1 MLGAVGKIVV
11 GLLKS
16 YVVKLATQEF
26 AHWALMQIAEAI
38 VQSTETKE
46 DDKWL
51 AKIKKV
57 VEGPAPRKSPK
68 K

>member
-1 MLGAVGKIVV
+1 MSSFLLGFLGPVKSILL

-16 YVVKLATQEF
+16 YIVKLASKEF
-26 AHWALMQIAEAI
+26 AHWAFFQIADAI

-51 AKIKKV
+51 EKIKET
-57 VEGPAPRKSPK
+57 VEK
-68 K
+68 